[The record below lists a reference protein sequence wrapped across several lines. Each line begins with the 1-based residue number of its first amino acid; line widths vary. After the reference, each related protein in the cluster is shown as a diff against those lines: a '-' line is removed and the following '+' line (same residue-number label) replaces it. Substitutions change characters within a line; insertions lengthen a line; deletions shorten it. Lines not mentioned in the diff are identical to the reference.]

1 MAAAVEKTGSPM
13 LNRLTVVLL
22 GALPVIG
29 GCSEGH
35 VRFPVT
41 ENAQKALP
49 ENIHVIRLDA
59 TNIRSFEQPA
69 EPHQATP
76 LPSDG
81 GWDYRIGT
89 GDILGITVFDHPE
102 LLLTGGGEAQGES
115 GFRVQAD
122 GTVAFP
128 YVGAVKAKGRAPEAV
143 REELRTRLAA
153 FVPEPQ
159 VDVRVMAFNSQ
170 AVSVT
175 GEVRTPNRQPLTTV
189 GLTLLDAVNAAG
201 GLTETADARRVTV
214 RRGGRSY
221 PVDLEGFLSAGLGS
235 NNPVLRPGDIVTV
248 PRRLAREAYLLGE
261 IVKPAAVDLSTEPL
275 TLTQALSRQGGIL
288 ERRADARGVFVFR
301 ANGGAGMKVFQLDAR
316 SPTALL
322 LGTRFLLQP
331 GDVVYV
337 TRAPLSRWN
346 DTISD
351 LLPSVGITSS
361 LDRLGTD

>member
-1 MAAAVEKTGSPM
+1 M
-13 LNRLTVVLL
+13 LHRLTVVLV
-22 GALPVIG
+22 GSLPVLA

-41 ENAQKALP
+41 ESAQKALP
-49 ENIHVIRLDA
+49 ENVHVIRLDA
-59 TNIRSFEQPA
+59 ENIRSFEVPA
-69 EPHQATP
+69 EPHQATR
-76 LPSDG
+76 LPAGG
-81 GWDYRIGT
+81 GWDYRIGV

-102 LLLTGGGEAQGES
+102 LLLPGGEKTAGES

-128 YVGAVKAKGRAPEAV
+128 YVGAVRAKGRAPEEV
-143 REELRTRLAA
+143 RAELQTRLAA
-153 FVPEPQ
+153 FVPDPQ
-159 VDVRVMAFNSQ
+159 VDVRVTAFNSQ

-175 GEVRTPNRQPLTTV
+175 GEVRSPNRQPLTTV
-189 GLTLLDAVNAAG
+189 ELTLLDAINAAG

-214 RRGGRSY
+214 RRGTSSY
-221 PVDLEGFLSAGLGS
+221 RVDLEGFLNAGLGS

-248 PRRLAREAYLLGE
+248 ARRQAREAYLLGE
-261 IVKPAAVDLSTEPL
+261 IVKPAAVDLSVEPL

-301 ANGGAGMKVFQLDAR
+301 ANGGPGMKVFQLDAR

-361 LDRLGTD
+361 LDRLGTN

>member
-1 MAAAVEKTGSPM
+1 M
-13 LNRLTVVLL
+13 LHRLTVVLV
-22 GALPVIG
+22 GSLPVLA

-41 ENAQKALP
+41 ESAQKALP
-49 ENIHVIRLDA
+49 ENVQVIRLDA
-59 TNIRSFEQPA
+59 ENIRSFEVPA
-69 EPHQATP
+69 EPHQATR
-76 LPSDG
+76 LPAGG
-81 GWDYRIGT
+81 GWDYRIGV

-102 LLLTGGGEAQGES
+102 LMLPGGEKTAGES
-115 GFRVQAD
+115 GFRVQGD

-128 YVGAVKAKGRAPEAV
+128 YVGAVRAKGRAPEEV

-153 FVPEPQ
+153 FIPEPQ
-159 VDVRVMAFNSQ
+159 VDVRVTAFNSQ

-175 GEVRTPNRQPLTTV
+175 GEVRTPNRQALTTV
-189 GLTLLDAVNAAG
+189 ELTLLDAINAAG
-201 GLTETADARRVTV
+201 GLAETADARRVTV
-214 RRGGRSY
+214 RRGTSSY
-221 PVDLEGFLSAGLGS
+221 RVDLEGFLTAGLGN

-248 PRRLAREAYLLGE
+248 PRRQAREAYLLGE
-261 IVKPAAVDLSTEPL
+261 IVKPAAVDLSVEPL

-301 ANGGAGMKVFQLDAR
+301 ANGAPGMKVFQLDAR

-361 LDRLGTD
+361 LDRLGTN